1 MERIS
6 RETYLNSE
14 IESNLLKEGASLV
27 GFADISGLPV
37 RSRESMKFAVSI
49 AVALDPSV
57 IRGIPKGPTPTYY
70 QEYNKVNLLLSNLC
84 KIAAEFLRKKGY
96 TAVIIEPTVK
106 ELDFKT
112 LSAKFQHKTAATRA
126 GLGWIGKPA
135 LLVTEKYGSAVRLAT
150 VLTDAEFE
158 VGEPIDNSRC
168 GTCDR
173 CVERCPALAIV
184 GRDWTAGL
192 EREMMLDAFKCCD
205 NAKKMSK
212 DIDISATICGI
223 CINACPWTQKYI
235 SREIP

>member
-1 MERIS
+1 
-6 RETYLNSE
+6 
-14 IESNLLKEGASLV
+14 LV
-27 GFADISGLPV
+27 GFADISKLPAIM
-37 RSRESMKFAVSI
+37 RESMKFAVSI

-57 IRGIPKGPTPTYY
+57 IRGVSKGPTLDYY
-70 QEYNKVNLLLSNLC
+70 QEYNRVNLLLSNLC
-84 KIAAEFLRKKGY
+84 KIAAEFLRKNGFI
-96 TAVIIEPTVK
+96 AVIIEPTVK

-112 LSAKFQHKTAATRA
+112 LSAKFQHKTAVTRA

-173 CVERCPALAIV
+173 CVERCPALAIA
-184 GRDWTAGL
+184 GRNWTAGL

-212 DIDISATICGI
+212 DIGISATICGI

-235 SREIP
+235 ARQNS

>member
-1 MERIS
+1 MS
-6 RETYLNSE
+6 LNSE
-14 IESNLLKEGASLV
+14 IESNLAKEGASLV
-27 GFADISGLPV
+27 GFADINSLPADITGA
-37 RSRESMKFAVSI
+37 MKYAISI
-49 AVALDPSV
+49 AVALDASV
-57 IRGIPKGPTPTYY
+57 ISEISKGPTPAYY
-70 QEYNKVNLLLSNLC
+70 QEYNKINLLLSNLC

>member
-1 MERIS
+1 MVS
-6 RETYLNSE
+6 LNSE
-14 IESNLLKEGASLV
+14 IESNLIKQGASLV
-27 GFADISGLPV
+27 GFADVNKLPAIM
-37 RSRESMKFAVSI
+37 RGSMNYAVSI

-57 IRGIPKGPTPTYY
+57 IKGISKGPTPAYY
-70 QEYNKVNLLLSNLC
+70 QEYNRVNRLLSNLC
-84 KIAAEFLRKKGY
+84 KIAAEFLRKNGFI
-96 TAVIIEPTVK
+96 AVIIEPTVK

-126 GLGWIGKPA
+126 GLGWIGKSA

-168 GTCDR
+168 GNCKK
-173 CVERCPALAIV
+173 CVERCPAFAIV
-184 GRDWTAGL
+184 GRNWSAGM
-192 EREMMLDAFKCCD
+192 ERKEIVDAFKCCD

-212 DIDISATICGI
+212 DIGISATICGI

-235 SREIP
+235 SRENV